1 MDYDEVAAEFLRALR
16 GKRSQTGFCRRLGYK
31 SNVAYTW
38 ESKRGFPT
46 ATRTFEIAQRLG
58 IEPDEALTRF
68 FRVAPPWLGQVNVT
82 TASGISALLTDLRG
96 STSIVELASVMNK
109 SRFAVSRWIKGETD
123 PKLPEFFQLVECS
136 SLRLIDF
143 IETFVDPREMPSI
156 KNRWQTL
163 QTARDLAYET
173 PWTQGVLR
181 VLELDEYRKL
191 QSCPPGWIAAQIGI
205 SPEEE
210 LHCLTRLAQVGQ
222 IREVNGKWETTDII
236 ALDTRKD
243 PSAAAQLRTWWGRVA
258 LERVERGQRG
268 MMYNLFSVSQKDLA
282 RLRELQKAYFTELR
296 SIVAQ
301 SEPVERVV
309 LATVQLL
316 DLGEDEAS
324 VPRPDPPTGLVL

>member
-1 MDYDEVAAEFLRALR
+1 MDYEEVAAEFLRALR
-16 GKRSQTGFCRRLGYK
+16 GKRSQNAFCRRLGYR

-38 ESKRGFPT
+38 ESKRGFPS

-58 IEPDEALTRF
+58 VELDDALARF
-68 FRVAPPWLGQVNVT
+68 FRIPPPWLGHVNLAT
-82 TASGISALLTDLRG
+82 LPGLAALLTDLRG

-109 SRFAVSRWIKGETD
+109 SRFAVSRWVKGETD
-123 PKLPEFFQLVECS
+123 PKLPEFFQLIECS

-143 IETFVDPREMPSI
+143 IETFVDPRAMPSI
-156 KNRWQTL
+156 SARWHTL
-163 QTARDLAYET
+163 QTARNLAYET

-191 QSCPPGWIAAQIGI
+191 DTCKPGWIAAQIGI

-210 LHCLTRLAQVGQ
+210 QHCLNRLAQVGQ
-222 IREVNGKWETTDII
+222 IRAVNGKWEATDII

-243 PSAAAQLRTWWGRVA
+243 AAAATKLRTWWGQVA

-282 RLRELQKAYFTELR
+282 RLRELQKAYFAELR

-301 SEPVERVV
+301 SEPVERIV

-316 DLGEDEAS
+316 DLGESDAPEPKLSAAPGHS
-324 VPRPDPPTGLVL
+324 S